1 MKWYALEGNG
11 QKLDGGAMF
20 GNAPKMLWNRWF
32 EADEKNRI
40 PLSCRSLLIQT
51 DAGKNILFEVGAGDF
66 FDLKM
71 KQRYGIEE
79 TGHRLLDELNKIGV
93 PHNEIDQIV
102 LSHLHFDHAGGLL
115 SRIGDGNKYELLF
128 PKAEIFVGARHFER
142 AQAPDVR
149 DQASFI
155 PELQGLLKDSGR
167 LKLIE
172 GDCHSDLGENIR
184 FRYVEGHT
192 IGMIVSEIETS
203 DGLIIFCADLIPGSA
218 WVHIPIAMGYDRFP
232 EKTVEEKTFVY
243 GDWLKRGA
251 QLFFTHDPKIAIGKL
266 QMDPQGKYFV

>member
-1 MKWYALEGNG
+1 MKWYFLEGNG

-40 PLSCRSLLIQT
+40 QLACRSLLIQT
-51 DAGKNILFEVGAGDF
+51 DQGKNILFEVGTGDF

-71 KQRYGIEE
+71 KQRYGIDE

-93 PHNEIDQIV
+93 PHTEIDQIV

-115 SRIGDGNKYELLF
+115 SRVGEENRYRLLF
-128 PKAEIFVGARHFER
+128 PKADIFVGARHFER
-142 AQAPDVR
+142 AKAPDVR

-155 PELQGLLKDSGR
+155 PELQGLLADSGR
-167 LKLIE
+167 LKFIE
-172 GDCHSDLGENIR
+172 GDHHKDLGENIR

-192 IGMIVSEIETS
+192 IGMIVSEIETD
-203 DGLIIFCADLIPGSA
+203 DGPIVFCADLIPGAA
-218 WVHIPIAMGYDRFP
+218 WVHIPLAMGYDRFP
-232 EKTVEEKTFVY
+232 EKTVEEKTFFY
-243 GDWLKRGA
+243 KDWLKRGA
-251 QLFFTHDPKIAIGKL
+251 RLFFTHDPKVAIGKL
-266 QMDPQGKYFV
+266 QVDAQGKYSV